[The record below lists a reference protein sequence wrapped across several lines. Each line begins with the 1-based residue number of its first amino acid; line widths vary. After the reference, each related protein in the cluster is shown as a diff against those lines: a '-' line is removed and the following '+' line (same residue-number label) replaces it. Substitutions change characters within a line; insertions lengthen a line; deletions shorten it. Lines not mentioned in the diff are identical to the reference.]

1 MLTQFR
7 KSCWRLVCHNVPQK
21 SIPADDIRE
30 HNMVRFVNG
39 VPKYVWY
46 SQHASGQAFKYEVV
60 KKDKSGFRV
69 SHVGCLSNWINC

>member
-1 MLTQFR
+1 MQ
-7 KSCWRLVCHNVPQK
+7 
-21 SIPADDIRE
+21 ADDIRE

-46 SQHASGQAFKYEVV
+46 SQHANGEAFKYEVV

-69 SHVGCLSNWINC
+69 SVFSEQDRLNNWINC

>member
-1 MLTQFR
+1 MWATGLSYHSTKF
-7 KSCWRLVCHNVPQK
+7 SA
-21 SIPADDIRE
+21 ADGSRE

-69 SHVGCLSNWINC
+69 SYLGAWYC